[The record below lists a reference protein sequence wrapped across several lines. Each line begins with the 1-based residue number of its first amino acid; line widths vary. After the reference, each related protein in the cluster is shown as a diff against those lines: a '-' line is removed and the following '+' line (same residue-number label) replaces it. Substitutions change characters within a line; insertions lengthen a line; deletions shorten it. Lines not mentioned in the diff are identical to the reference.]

1 MVSNNEIKQKLRIQK
16 KGTNIDGYL
25 ICDTCQGS
33 YELQPGEKPED
44 FSDECECGGNLTY
57 LKNISNPNREE
68 DTQLKKIVK
77 KGTLIFVVLIGLII
91 FIYPFAYMG
100 ILSITSSSQT
110 SNVGSESAYDQ
121 LAVLKS
127 DYNSLNDQFT
137 SVQTTVANSN
147 NKNAKTAFGNAKLEL
162 RKANSDISDV
172 DSALSAGKSK
182 DEVTQRINTAQAQLD
197 TAKSSLSSV
206 KSML

>member
-1 MVSNNEIKQKLRIQK
+1 MKRSRL
-16 KGTNIDGYL
+16 
-25 ICDTCQGS
+25 
-33 YELQPGEKPED
+33 
-44 FSDECECGGNLTY
+44 NLFKATSMS
-57 LKNISNPNREE
+57 IS
-68 DTQLKKIVK
+68 
-77 KGTLIFVVLIGLII
+77 VLGILLII
-91 FIYPFAYMG
+91 ATLLLFAYLG
-100 ILSITSSSQT
+100 ITAVTNSITT
-110 SNVGSESAYDQ
+110 NVGSGSGYDK
-121 LAVLKS
+121 LAVLIS
-127 DYNSLNDQFT
+127 DYYSLNDQFT

-162 RKANSDISDV
+162 AKANTDINDV

>member
-1 MVSNNEIKQKLRIQK
+1 MKRSRL
-16 KGTNIDGYL
+16 
-25 ICDTCQGS
+25 
-33 YELQPGEKPED
+33 
-44 FSDECECGGNLTY
+44 NLFKATSMS
-57 LKNISNPNREE
+57 IS
-68 DTQLKKIVK
+68 
-77 KGTLIFVVLIGLII
+77 VLGILLII
-91 FIYPFAYMG
+91 ATLLLFAYLG
-100 ILSITSSSQT
+100 ITAVTNSITT
-110 SNVGSESAYDQ
+110 NVGSGSGYDQ

-162 RKANSDISDV
+162 AKANTDINDV